1 MKTLLTFLLFI
12 AFNQL
17 TAQELFEAPSPI
29 LSNHE
34 NHSLFNSMEGKKHKT
49 TDTLKL
55 IYQRIDSLYHLY
67 ATLEQKMALE
77 YKAPIENLKN
87 QLKTDSAALAT
98 STGELILLKGKIS
111 TLEEQLKNKDQQI
124 TKNAKAI
131 EDAQIA
137 EQGKQGQLDQLA
149 AQLNQQI
156 ACLKNASYTLDPI
169 WVNQLQTSCDLIT
182 DISKLPNYNW
192 ITDFKTKSFAISNV
206 QNKIASQDIL
216 NNSQLES
223 LKQEL
228 IKSYGTEN
236 ANFLQLKIDY
246 KTAIDL
252 ITNYS
257 EAMCDVSENIDIVIG
272 MKSFQSNQRR
282 DFLIAKSYESAI
294 KYPMLQKI
302 IQSVIEKGYTTNPI
316 KTKINCE

>member
-55 IYQRIDSLYHLY
+55 IYQRIDSLYQLY
-67 ATLEQKMALE
+67 ANLEQKMVSE
-77 YKAPIENLKN
+77 YKAPMEELKEQHRKDTAVIN
-87 QLKTDSAALAT
+87 FTNKNISKLNDSIKFL
-98 STGELILLKGKIS
+98 
-111 TLEEQLKNKDQQI
+111 KDQ
-124 TKNAKAI
+124 NAKNV
-131 EDAQIA
+131 EKLNVTQKA
-137 EQGKQGQLDQLA
+137 EQGKQAQLDLLA

-156 ACLKNASYTLDPI
+156 ACLKNAPFTLDAT
-169 WVNQLQTSCDLIT
+169 WLNQLQTSCDLIT
-182 DISKLPNYNW
+182 DKSKLSNNAW
-192 ITDFKTKSFAISNV
+192 ISDFKSKSTAISMV

-236 ANFLQLKIDY
+236 ANFLQLKKDY
-246 KTAIDL
+246 ETAIDL

-257 EAMCDVSENIDIVIG
+257 VAMCDVSENIDIVIG
-272 MKSFQSNQRR
+272 MKSFQPNQRK

-302 IQSVIEKGYTTNPI
+302 IQSVIKEGYTTNPI